1 MNGLQ
6 ALLVNFPD
14 APVVVWLN
22 ECFGKV
28 EMEGDSVEDSK
39 VVQNILKK
47 SMPLY
52 VSQNSINPPLAIISP
67 ACSRSENLSGSH
79 LITRI

>member
-1 MNGLQ
+1 MKLHTVVTGGQSILDTMNGLQ

-39 VVQNILKK
+39 VV
-47 SMPLY
+47 
-52 VSQNSINPPLAIISP
+52 
-67 ACSRSENLSGSH
+67 
-79 LITRI
+79 